1 MVSVMNDAGDANPQL
16 PVMQIPTKEHT
27 SNMQVHTILA
37 IMGHLQPYLLLTHRE
52 IEEELRPFDIDGGA
66 KSSAEVTFVN
76 ACARLDAI
84 LKEEERWSGKPQ
96 KDLMESTIKT
106 QQSLI
111 AVHEAQL
118 KALSIA
124 SGPAKLYPPTFTTA
138 NGQYYAFHGSA
149 DFPGGIIIGKGN
161 TPLEAVADFEAAF
174 SKIPSEQL
182 RFNDRAINRISQVQ
196 NGQANVTSA
205 SETEPAPAPER
216 PSLFRRIV
224 ALFRRR
230 SNPTS

>member
-1 MVSVMNDAGDANPQL
+1 
-16 PVMQIPTKEHT
+16 MQIPTKEHT

-52 IEEELRPFDIDGGA
+52 VDGELHQLELDGGA
-66 KSSAEVTFVN
+66 KTSAEVTFIN

-84 LKEEERWSGKPQ
+84 LKEEDRWSNKEQNG
-96 KDLMESTIKT
+96 LMESTIKT
-106 QQSLI
+106 QQSLM

-118 KALSIA
+118 KALEIA

-161 TPLEAVADFEAAF
+161 TPAEAVADFEAAF
-174 SKIPSEQL
+174 DKIPADQL
-182 RFNDRAINRISQVQ
+182 RFNDRAINRISDVQ
-196 NGQANVTSA
+196 NGRTSA
-205 SETEPAPAPER
+205 TAPPPEPAPAPPER
-216 PSLFRRIV
+216 PNLLRRLV
-224 ALFRRR
+224 ARLKKAFAPVYDR
-230 SNPTS
+230 